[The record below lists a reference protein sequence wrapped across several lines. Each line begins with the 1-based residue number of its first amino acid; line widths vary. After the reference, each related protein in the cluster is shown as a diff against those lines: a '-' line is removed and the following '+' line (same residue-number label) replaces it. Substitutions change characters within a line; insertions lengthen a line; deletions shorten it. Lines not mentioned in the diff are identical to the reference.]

1 MRRQPS
7 LHQRKI
13 WSTRENSRQNASQAH
28 GRWSNCCCSKWAGW
42 CVSGCALVT
51 SSFREVFT
59 TSSNRAS
66 LSLVLHVCI
75 HVWLHLYMFVHMHKH
90 AQCMQ
95 CVHVLGALFNMC
107 IYILYVCTY
116 INVYAC
122 TRGYVCM
129 YVSIKC
135 MHCEYVRWGFFGCA
149 WLLESERCIVVTKES
164 SLLHIYLCRYM

>member
-28 GRWSNCCCSKWAGW
+28 ARLSNCCCSKWADW

-51 SSFREVFT
+51 SSFREVCT

-66 LSLVLHVCI
+66 LSLVTHVCI
-75 HVWLHLYMFVHMHKH
+75 HVWLDLYVLMHMHKH

-107 IYILYVCTY
+107 VYVFIRVYMSKCICMHAWICVYVC
-116 INVYAC
+116 IHK
-122 TRGYVCM
+122 VC
-129 YVSIKC
+129 
-135 MHCEYVRWGFFGCA
+135 A
-149 WLLESERCIVVTKES
+149 L
-164 SLLHIYLCRYM
+164 